1 MSAASLKQLQTG
13 NRINFITSDTLI
25 GLPCNLDYVEYNKL
39 FFILFHIITDWHGF
53 EHSVCLEDELLS
65 VCLSAC
71 Y

>member
-39 FFILFHIITDWHGF
+39 FFILRLHH
-53 EHSVCLEDELLS
+53 H
-65 VCLSAC
+65 
-71 Y
+71 